1 MSYAQFFYS
10 KQNGGHGNHQ
20 EPNFGSDSSS
30 FIKGVIGGLFSVFT
44 SASTNAA
51 AGASQHSA
59 NASTDVAGHSSDSSI
74 QKFKNHVGLKG
85 THDDDDNNN

>member
-1 MSYAQFFYS
+1 MI
-10 KQNGGHGNHQ
+10 HQ

-30 FIKGVIGGLFSVFT
+30 FVKSVFGGLFSIFT

-59 NASTDVAGHSSDSSI
+59 EGSTDFAGHSSNSSI
-74 QKFKNHVGLKG
+74 HKFKNHFGLKG
-85 THDDDDNNN
+85 KDHNNDDSENN